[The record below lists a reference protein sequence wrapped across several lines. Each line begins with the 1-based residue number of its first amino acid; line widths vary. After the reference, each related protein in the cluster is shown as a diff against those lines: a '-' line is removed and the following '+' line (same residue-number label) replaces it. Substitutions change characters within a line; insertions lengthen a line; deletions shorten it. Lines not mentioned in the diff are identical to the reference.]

1 MDAAGVQD
9 RWDLSCRLLARISHT
24 CYRHACLPAP
34 RFPSIP
40 YENDLQRQQAHNL
53 TRRTRTA
60 VAGACW
66 AVHSGEGRSSGRRA
80 RAVADRRRRR
90 AVVPIRILHRP
101 TLLNSI
107 RVTSRRRSV
116 VSSRYYRTEP
126 CNNSCPNCFFNLY
139 KFLAEKIPLCKR
151 TGPYIT
157 EVQ

>member
-1 MDAAGVQD
+1 MDAAGSMGLLPPTSS
-9 RWDLSCRLLARISHT
+9 DLTHM
-24 CYRHACLPAP
+24 LPACP
-34 RFPSIP
+34 ACPAFPH
-40 YENDLQRQQAHNL
+40 YTLRKGLARQQAHNL
-53 TRRTRTA
+53 TRRTHERRWP
-60 VAGACW
+60 VHAGRCTP
-66 AVHSGEGRSSGRRA
+66 VRGGGVVGGGP
-80 RAVADRRRRR
+80 AVADRRRRR